1 MTTAQGPTPRPTTG
15 RRVVLLGVAVLAAA
29 ALAAGAWLR
38 WARPRP
44 APPVPP
50 EVKADA
56 LEPVVLTAIGVARER
71 ALKEPASA
79 EAWGD
84 LGKVFLANEL
94 QDEANVCF
102 AQAER
107 LDARNPRW
115 PYFQGGTWQS
125 RGDYAAAL
133 PFLRRAADL
142 CAGAEADNVVPRL
155 LLAET
160 LLTLG
165 RADEAEAELRQAGD
179 RRPDD
184 ARVHYDRG
192 LLAAARQDWPAAR
205 DHLRRC
211 LGSPYARQKAC
222 VQLAAVSRRL
232 GEAAAAED
240 FRRQADRLPA
250 DLEWGDPFVAEY
262 LHWAVRKRA
271 RYRLA
276 EQLEAAGRPADAVAV
291 LGPLARDY
299 PDDYLP
305 HLTVGK
311 LLGQTGDLATAE
323 QALRT
328 ARRLAPDKVQV
339 YYYLSLVLFRRG
351 EEGERQ
357 GGGDRGRAAF
367 AEAAA
372 MARRAAALKPD
383 YGFAHMALGLALKRL
398 GRANEALA
406 AFRQAVRCNP
416 EFAEMHYHLG
426 EALAESGRAEEARP
440 RLEQAL
446 RLAPPGAGW
455 RQAARDLLAGPKQ
468 KPAASRPAGP

>member
-1 MTTAQGPTPRPTTG
+1 MTTTNG
-15 RRVVLLGVAVLAAA
+15 RRAVLLGAAALAAA
-29 ALAAGAWLR
+29 ALTAGAWMR

-50 EVKADA
+50 EVNVAT
-56 LEPVVLTAIGVARER
+56 LEPAVVTAIRVARER
-71 ALKEPASA
+71 ALKEPTSA

-94 QDEANVCF
+94 QDEADVCF

-115 PYFQGGTWQS
+115 PYYQGGTFQA
-125 RGDYAAAL
+125 RGGYAAAVRC
-133 PFLRRAADL
+133 LRRAADL
-142 CAGAEADNVVPRL
+142 CVGPEADNITPRL

-165 RADEAEAELRQAGD
+165 QTDEAEAELNQAAA

-205 DHLRRC
+205 EHLLRC
-211 LGSPYARQKAC
+211 PGSPQARQKAC
-222 VQLAAVSRRL
+222 VQLAAVSQRL
-232 GEAAAAED
+232 GDATAAES
-240 FRRQADRLPA
+240 FRRQANAPPPDQ
-250 DLEWGDPFVAEY
+250 DWSDPFVAEY
-262 LHWAVRKRA
+262 LHWAVRKRS

-276 EQLEAAGRPADAVAV
+276 EQLEAAGRPGDAVSV
-291 LGPLARDY
+291 LAPLARDY
-299 PDDYLP
+299 PDDDLV
-305 HLTVGK
+305 HLTLGK
-311 LLGQTGDLATAE
+311 LLGQTGDLGAAE

-339 YYYLSLVLFRRG
+339 YYYLGLVLFQ
-351 EEGERQ
+351 Q
-357 GGGDRGRAAF
+357 GDNLSHKGDKGRGRAAF
-367 AEAAA
+367 EEAAA
-372 MARRAAALKPD
+372 MAHRAVALKPD
-383 YGFAHMALGLALKRL
+383 YGFAHMAEGLALKRL
-398 GRANEALA
+398 GRREEALA
-406 AFRQAVRCNP
+406 AFRRAVRCNP
-416 EFAEMHYHLG
+416 EFAEMHFHLG
-426 EALAESGRAEEARP
+426 EALAESGHAEEARA

-455 RQAARDLLAGPKQ
+455 R
-468 KPAASRPAGP
+468 PAAQARLERLKAPAAPAPR

>member
-1 MTTAQGPTPRPTTG
+1 
-15 RRVVLLGVAVLAAA
+15 VLLGAAVLAGA
-29 ALAAGAWLR
+29 ALATGAWLR

-56 LEPVVLTAIGVARER
+56 LEPAVLTAIGVARER
-71 ALKEPASA
+71 VLKEPASA

-84 LGKVFLANEL
+84 LGKVFLANEM

-102 AQAER
+102 ARAEQ
-107 LDARNPRW
+107 LDAHNPRW
-115 PYFQGGTWQS
+115 PYFQGGTWQA

-133 PFLRRAADL
+133 PLLRRAADL
-142 CAGAEADNVVPRL
+142 CAGPEAGNVVPRL

-165 RADEAEAELRQAGD
+165 RTDEADAEVRQAAD
-179 RRPDD
+179 SKPDD
-184 ARVHYDRG
+184 ARVQFDRG
-192 LLAAARQDWPAAR
+192 LVAAARQDWPAAR
-205 DHLRRC
+205 EHLRRC

-222 VQLAAVSRRL
+222 VQLAAASRRL

-240 FRRQADRLPA
+240 FRRQADRLPP

-311 LLGQTGDLATAE
+311 LLGQTGDLGTAE

-351 EEGERQ
+351 EERERKGER
-357 GGGDRGRAAF
+357 DRASF
-367 AEAAA
+367 EEAAD
-372 MARRAAALKPD
+372 MARRATELKPD
-383 YGFAHMALGLALKRL
+383 YGFAHMALGLTLKRL
-398 GRANEALA
+398 GRADEALA

-416 EFAEMHYHLG
+416 EFAEMHFHLG

-455 RQAARDLLAGPKQ
+455 RQAARDRLEGLKQ
-468 KPAASRPAGP
+468 KPAPSRPAGP